1 MLQERIGFHSDVE
14 DLHLEVEVH
23 HDGWNYRI
31 VTSSGRA
38 VLRDWTLPPYAT
50 TGDYSEPGNTKFHA
64 VSEALL
70 CLGKTQDD
78 THVVFRRTVWYSYAS
93 RSPSLAQKNNEE

>member
-1 MLQERIGFHSDVE
+1 MLQGRIGFHSDVE

-23 HDGWNYRI
+23 RDGWNYRI
-31 VTSSGRA
+31 VTSSGRV

-78 THVVFRRTVWYSYAS
+78 SHAVFSKTVWYSYAT
-93 RSPSLAQKNNEE
+93 SLQKLTR